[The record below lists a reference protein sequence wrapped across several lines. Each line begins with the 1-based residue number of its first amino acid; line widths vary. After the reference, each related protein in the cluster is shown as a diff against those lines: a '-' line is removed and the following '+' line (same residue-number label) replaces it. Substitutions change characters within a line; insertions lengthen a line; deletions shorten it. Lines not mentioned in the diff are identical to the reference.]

1 LSVCF
6 KNRTDR
12 VKFACISPAIY
23 LAYLPVTRM
32 IEAGNYFQRSEQYR
46 AWIDG
51 SGTGSI
57 RILKRVN
64 AKTLMRIL
72 QEMLLEMKKTRQG
85 RHHILF
91 YISRSL
97 NDEMSDNANEF
108 LAFCKAC
115 LDVDFELIIVE

>member
-1 LSVCF
+1 
-6 KNRTDR
+6 
-12 VKFACISPAIY
+12 
-23 LAYLPVTRM
+23 M

-46 AWIDG
+46 AWVDG

-72 QEMLLEMKKTRQG
+72 REMLLEMKRVRPG
-85 RHHILF
+85 RSHILF

-97 NDEMSDNANEF
+97 NEEMSDNANEF
-108 LAFCKAC
+108 MEFCRAC

>member
-1 LSVCF
+1 
-6 KNRTDR
+6 
-12 VKFACISPAIY
+12 
-23 LAYLPVTRM
+23 M
-32 IEAGNYFQRSEQYR
+32 IEAGYYFQRSEQYR

-57 RILKRVN
+57 RILKRIN

-72 QEMLLEMKKTRQG
+72 QEMLLEMKKMNQG

-97 NDEMSDNANEF
+97 NDEMSDNANGF
-108 LAFCKAC
+108 LEFCKAC
-115 LDVDFELIIVE
+115 LDVEFEIVILE